1 MARKYKQALEA
12 CPDGAKENGSSGS
25 CRFNVHSGRLSA

>member
-12 CPDGAKENGSSGS
+12 CPDGAKENGSHRG
-25 CRFNVHSGRLSA
+25 CRFNVHAEQP